1 MWKTLKQIKQKK
13 PKILNLSES
22 PKVEK
27 IFPSDHLQFRTI
39 EFAIGSILV
48 ILFISF
54 KTFNMLRFSS
64 GKIRLMMTDKEK
76 EFQS

>member
-1 MWKTLKQIKQKK
+1 MKNPKTNKAKETQNIEYKWVTQ
-13 PKILNLSES
+13 S
-22 PKVEK
+22 EK

-54 KTFNMLRFSS
+54 KTFNMLRFSP